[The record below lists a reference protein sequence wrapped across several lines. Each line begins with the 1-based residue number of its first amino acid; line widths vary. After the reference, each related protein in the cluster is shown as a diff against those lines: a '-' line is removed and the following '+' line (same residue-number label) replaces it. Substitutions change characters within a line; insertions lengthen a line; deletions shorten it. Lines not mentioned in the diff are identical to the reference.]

1 MPPSRVK
8 PCSDLCV
15 AEQETCKKH
24 TAWLWGLFLFPA
36 YTNCAL
42 PTQGATSLAPVL
54 SGPVQLTRERSPNK
68 GVFLKLL
75 WARRTF
81 TSCLTPL
88 SKASPERCLAN

>member
-36 YTNCAL
+36 GSKGHSVAARDERKGLMFGRRGRPRRIPAADFPAWYWKPEL
-42 PTQGATSLAPVL
+42 PSPTSE
-54 SGPVQLTRERSPNK
+54 SGCPTDEGP
-68 GVFLKLL
+68 
-75 WARRTF
+75 
-81 TSCLTPL
+81 P
-88 SKASPERCLAN
+88 